1 MTVAAVPAYLG
12 RNFADASPA
21 MRFGAL
27 LPIWKEGDWSRNDST
42 SQNAWKSVTKLTD
55 RDQATLKAL
64 LERQTALAEPLA
76 QEGRLLR
83 LEALALS
90 PFVSGLGNE
99 HPLENGFAFLN
110 PYGLPYLPGSGVKGV
125 LRRAACELASGMWEH
140 SHECDNATVDAL
152 FGPEIDEHGAGAR
165 RGALQFWDVI
175 PQIDAGTLAVDVMT
189 PHHSHYYQRGEPP
202 HDSGQPIPV
211 YFLTVPPKSRF
222 VFHVQCDPVALMT
235 RADLAEGQRW
245 QQLLRTAFI
254 HAFEWLGFGAKTS
267 LGYGTFREDAAAQ
280 EAWERQMREKEER
293 RRRAAELEKALAG
306 LPEDAA
312 WVKRK
317 LSTWFGTDNNVFLGE
332 VEGFLAERNALSY
345 EAHELLVSEVEKRWR
360 GIMANPDAV
369 EGRRRKPKFNDR
381 PRKLA
386 KRLAEI
392 APKRA

>member
-1 MTVAAVPAYLG
+1 M
-12 RNFADASPA
+12 
-21 MRFGAL
+21 
-27 LPIWKEGDWSRNDST
+27 
-42 SQNAWKSVTKLTD
+42 TKLTD

-76 QEGRLLR
+76 QQGRLLR

-125 LRRAACELASGMWEH
+125 LRRAASELAGGMWEN
-140 SHECDNATVDAL
+140 SHEWDNATVDAL
-152 FGPEIDEHGAGAR
+152 FGQEIDEHGSGAR

-189 PHHSHYYQRGEPP
+189 PHQSHYYQRGEPP

-245 QQLLRTAFI
+245 QQLLRTTFF

-267 LGYGTFREDAAAQ
+267 VGYGTFREDAAAQ

-345 EAHELLVSEVEKRWR
+345 EAHELLVHEVEKRWR

-369 EGRRRKPKFNDR
+369 EGKKRKPKFNDR